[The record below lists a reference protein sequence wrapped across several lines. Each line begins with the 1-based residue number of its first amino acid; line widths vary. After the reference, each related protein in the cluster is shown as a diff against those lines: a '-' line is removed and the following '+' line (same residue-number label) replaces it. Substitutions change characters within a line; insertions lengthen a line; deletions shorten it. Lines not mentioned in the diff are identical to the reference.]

1 MKTTFTN
8 PRGRTSL
15 DNMMTPM
22 IDVVF
27 LLLVFF
33 LTTASFQRPEKL
45 LPGALSAEAQSVRGA
60 GEPPAEIQPADD
72 LSDCV
77 INIRLQ
83 EGGALVYLWNGNPT
97 DSLES
102 LKGQV
107 QAILSLRPD
116 VPIIV
121 DPEDAVPAGDALRVY
136 DIAKRYGALSV
147 FMVAR

>member
-1 MKTTFTN
+1 MKTTYTN

-15 DNMMTPM
+15 DSMMTPM

-45 LPGALSAEAQSVRGA
+45 LSGAISAESKSISGQEDTPMEV
-60 GEPPAEIQPADD
+60 PPIDD

-77 INIRLQ
+77 IKIRVQDGKLVYRWNNVPI
-83 EGGALVYLWNGNPT
+83 ESLGALR
-97 DSLES
+97 
-102 LKGQV
+102 QRV
-107 QAILSLRPD
+107 QAALQVRADI
-116 VPIIV
+116 PIIV
-121 DPEDAVPAGDALRVY
+121 DPDDEVLAGDALRVY
-136 DIAKRYGALSV
+136 DIAKRFGALSV

>member
-1 MKTTFTN
+1 MKTTYTN

-15 DNMMTPM
+15 DSMMTPM

-45 LPGALSAEAQSVRGA
+45 LPGAVSAESKSISGQEDTPKEVS
-60 GEPPAEIQPADD
+60 PLDD

-77 INIRLQ
+77 IKIRLQ
-83 EGGALVYLWNGNPT
+83 DGKLVYRWNNVPVE
-97 DSLES
+97 SLES
-102 LKGQV
+102 LRQRIQAALQV
-107 QAILSLRPD
+107 RADI
-116 VPIIV
+116 PIIV
-121 DPEDAVPAGDALRVY
+121 DPDDEVLAGDALRVY
-136 DIAKRYGALSV
+136 DIAKRFGALSV

>member
-1 MKTTFTN
+1 MKTTYTN

-15 DNMMTPM
+15 DSMMTPM

-45 LPGALSAEAQSVRGA
+45 LPGAVSAESHSISGQNDSPMEV
-60 GEPPAEIQPADD
+60 PPVDD

-77 INIRLQ
+77 IKIRLQ
-83 EGGALVYLWNGNPT
+83 EGKLAYRWNDVPVE
-97 DSLES
+97 SLEA
-102 LKGQV
+102 LRQRIAATLQV
-107 QAILSLRPD
+107 RADI
-116 VPIIV
+116 PIIV
-121 DPEDAVPAGDALRVY
+121 DPEDDVLAGDALRVY
-136 DIAKRYGALSV
+136 DIAKRFGALSV

>member
-45 LPGALSAEAQSVRGA
+45 LPGALSAEAQSMRGA
-60 GEPPAEIQPADD
+60 GEPTAEIPPADD

-77 INIRLQ
+77 IKIRMQ
-83 EGGALVYLWNGNPT
+83 EGSLVYLWNGTPS

-107 QAILSLRPD
+107 QAILSVRPD

-121 DPEDAVPAGDALRVY
+121 DPEDSVSAGDALRVY